1 MKKVISLCLLI
12 AMLCSVLLS
21 SSCDGITE
29 DEYTGFYP
37 KGYTGGF
44 SREPGATTEFWWVET
59 YEECI
64 EAIKLLKSHG
74 STFTDD
80 ALLAYDG
87 DLFDCKYCFMM
98 NEVTGIGGATEKIE
112 WGDNPFDRYAK
123 DVYLFCFAFFD
134 DISIDELNYSTVAR
148 HNGYLVAVKSQFFAF
163 KNEINVDNIEI
174 TQWTK
179 ILDRDKETNKY
190 DKDVYYNDH
199 RVLHVETSFFAKEE
213 EVANLKMTDE
223 CIKVIIE
230 SGKIINPNKISDKER

>member
-80 ALLAYDG
+80 ALSAIAAKAIERNTGARGLRSIMESIMLDIMYTVPSDESIE
-87 DLFDCKYCFMM
+87 
-98 NEVTGIGGATEKIE
+98 EVII
-112 WGDNPFDRYAK
+112 
-123 DVYLFCFAFFD
+123 
-134 DISIDELNYSTVAR
+134 
-148 HNGYLVAVKSQFFAF
+148 
-163 KNEINVDNIEI
+163 
-174 TQWTK
+174 
-179 ILDRDKETNKY
+179 
-190 DKDVYYNDH
+190 DKDTVNDGTPPQT
-199 RVLHVETSFFAKEE
+199 V
-213 EVANLKMTDE
+213 
-223 CIKVIIE
+223 
-230 SGKIINPNKISDKER
+230 NKSNSEN